1 MTLRFVWCNFGMD
14 MLYLPYKKCM
24 GGEVM
29 DQKRIGSFISELRKE
44 KNMTQKDLAEKLG
57 VTDRAISKWENGRGM
72 PEVSLMK
79 PLCEALG
86 ISINELLSGER
97 IEQKDYREKSEF
109 NFLNTMDYTQKKI
122 KKNTLFRKLV
132 IAFLVIAMLAVL
144 LLMDARVIT
153 RRYFSPKEEVE
164 FFSVVKTLPVASQG
178 AQISRDT
185 VHDVVDQDITEKIDL
200 ETLEDLLPLMRVSIF
215 PILISS
221 HWIGDEVY
229 EIDGYIKSGPNRGKY
244 FYISL
249 GLEDDVKYVQGRG
262 NRRYYIKNADTW
274 IKLMELLEGWEGD
287 SRELFSWEGQ
297 TLSIYYD
304 GTLYSGPGYLRELP
318 DRAEWLGGIS
328 DVSDHPDQ
336 ELECS
341 FSNQG
346 MNIYQWAEGG
356 TDYIGVQV
364 SYNQAFA
371 IPMK

>member
-1 MTLRFVWCNFGMD
+1 
-14 MLYLPYKKCM
+14 
-24 GGEVM
+24 M
-29 DQKRIGSFISELRKE
+29 DQNKIGAFISQLRKE

-79 PLCEALG
+79 PLCDVLG
-86 ISINELLSGER
+86 ITINELLSAER
-97 IEQKDYREKSEF
+97 IEQKDYQEKSEF
-109 NFLNTMDYTQKKI
+109 NFLNTIDYTEKKI
-122 KKNTLFRKLV
+122 KKNSLLLKL
-132 IAFLVIAMLAVL
+132 IAVFTGIALLTVL

-153 RRYFSPKEEVE
+153 RRYFSPKKDIEI
-164 FFSVVKTLPVASQG
+164 FSVVKTLPVAPQG
-178 AQISRDT
+178 VQISRDT
-185 VHDVVDQDITEKIDL
+185 VDNFVDQDITEKVDL
-200 ETLEDLLPLMRVSIF
+200 ETLEDLLPLMQVSIF
-215 PILISS
+215 PIYTGS
-221 HWIGDEVY
+221 HWVGDEVY
-229 EIDGYIKSGPNRGKY
+229 EIHGYIGLGPRGGKH

-249 GLEDDVKYVQGRG
+249 GLDDVNFVHGQG
-262 NRRYYIKNADTW
+262 NRRFYVKDTGTW

-318 DRAEWLGGIS
+318 DSAEWLGGIS
-328 DVSDHPDQ
+328 DISDHPDQ

-341 FSNQG
+341 FTNQG
-346 MNIYQWAEGG
+346 MNIYKWAEGG

-364 SYNQAFA
+364 SYDQAFA

>member
-1 MTLRFVWCNFGMD
+1 
-14 MLYLPYKKCM
+14 
-24 GGEVM
+24 M

-297 TLSIYYD
+297 TLSIFYD

-318 DRAEWLGGIS
+318 KNATHLGTISGIS
-328 DVSDHPDQ
+328 DTPDE

-341 FSNQG
+341 FSSQG
-346 MNIYQWAEGG
+346 CQLYQWAEGG

-371 IPMK
+371 IPME

>member
-1 MTLRFVWCNFGMD
+1 
-14 MLYLPYKKCM
+14 
-24 GGEVM
+24 M

-57 VTDRAISKWENGRGM
+57 ITDRAISKWENGRGM

-79 PLCEALG
+79 PLCEALD

-132 IAFLVIAMLAVL
+132 IAFLVIALLTVL

-153 RRYFSPKEEVE
+153 RRYFSPKSDLD
-164 FFSVVKTLPVASQG
+164 FFSVVKTLPVAPQG
-178 AQISRDT
+178 AEISMDT
-185 VHDVVDQDITEKIDL
+185 VHEFVDQDITEKIDR
-200 ETLEDLLPLMRVSIF
+200 ETLEELLPLMQVSIF
-215 PILISS
+215 PIFSGS
-221 HWIGDEVY
+221 HWMGDEVY
-229 EIDGYIKSGPNRGKY
+229 EIHGYIQRGPGKGKH
-244 FYISL
+244 FIIGL
-249 GLEDDVKYVQGRG
+249 GLEDVHYVQGHG
-262 NRRYYIKNADTW
+262 NRRYYIKDTGTW
-274 IKLMELLEGWEGD
+274 IKLMEMLEGWEGE
-287 SRELFSWEGQ
+287 SREHFSWEGQ
-297 TLSIYYD
+297 TLSIFYD
-304 GTLYSGPGYLRELP
+304 GTLYSGPGYLCELP
-318 DRAEWLGGIS
+318 DSAAWLGGIS
-328 DVSDHPDQ
+328 NISEHPDQ

-341 FSNQG
+341 FSDQG

-364 SYNQAFA
+364 SYYQAFA

>member
-1 MTLRFVWCNFGMD
+1 
-14 MLYLPYKKCM
+14 
-24 GGEVM
+24 M
-29 DQKRIGSFISELRKE
+29 DQNKIGAFISQLRKD
-44 KNMTQKDLAEKLG
+44 KDMTQKDLAEKLG

-79 PLCEALG
+79 PLCEVLD

-132 IAFLVIAMLAVL
+132 IVFLVIALLTVL

-153 RRYFSPKEEVE
+153 RRYFSPKSDLD
-164 FFSVVKTLPVASQG
+164 FFSVVKTLPVAPQG
-178 AQISRDT
+178 AQISMDT
-185 VHDVVDQDITEKIDL
+185 VHDFVEQDITEKIDL
-200 ETLEDLLPLMRVSIF
+200 ETLEELLPLMQVSIF
-215 PILISS
+215 PAFMGS
-221 HWIGDEVY
+221 HWMGDEVY
-229 EIDGYIKSGPNRGKY
+229 EIHGYIQGGPDRGKP
-244 FYISL
+244 FIIGL
-249 GLEDDVKYVQGRG
+249 GLEDGIKYVQGRG
-262 NRRYYIKNADTW
+262 NRRYYIKDAEVW
-274 IKLMELLEGWEGD
+274 IKLIELLEGWEGD

-328 DVSDHPDQ
+328 DVSDQPDQ

>member
-1 MTLRFVWCNFGMD
+1 
-14 MLYLPYKKCM
+14 M
-24 GGEVM
+24 GGELM

-44 KNMTQKDLAEKLG
+44 KNMTQKELAQKLG
-57 VTDRAISKWENGRGM
+57 ITDRAISKWENGRGM

-79 PLCEALG
+79 PLCEALD

-132 IAFLVIAMLAVL
+132 IAFLVMALLTVL

-153 RRYFSPKEEVE
+153 RRYFSPKKDIEI
-164 FFSVVKTLPVASQG
+164 FSVVKTLPVAPQG
-178 AQISRDT
+178 AEISMDT
-185 VHDVVDQDITEKIDL
+185 VHECVDQDITEKVDL
-200 ETLEDLLPLMRVSIF
+200 ETLEDLLPLMQVSIF
-215 PILISS
+215 PIYTGS
-221 HWIGDEVY
+221 HWMGDEVY
-229 EIDGYIKSGPNRGKY
+229 EIHGYIGLGPRGGKH

-249 GLEDDVKYVQGRG
+249 GLDDVNFVHGQG
-262 NRRYYIKNADTW
+262 NRRFYVKDTGTW

-287 SRELFSWEGQ
+287 SREHFSWEGQ

-304 GTLYSGPGYLRELP
+304 GTLYSAPGYLRELP

-328 DVSDHPDQ
+328 DVSDQPDQ

-341 FSNQG
+341 FSSQG